1 MTIDKTKTLY
11 KILLHPVLG
20 YLIFLFVMWLTFFC
34 TFQLGNYFM
43 EFMEAGV
50 DALGT
55 FAYEN
60 IPKGFL
66 NDLVV
71 QGIIGGVGGVIVF
84 LPNIVILF
92 TFISLIT
99 ETGYMTIVAQLMD
112 RVMHVIGLHGKSFI
126 PLIMGFGCN
135 VPAILS
141 TKIIEDK
148 RDRLITMLIIPFMS
162 CSARLPVYII
172 IAGTF
177 FPENATLVIFCLY
190 LFGIILA
197 MLFALLFKKTFNNAN
212 HRPYTVTMPEFHKPK
227 LSTVIRTICFNAGA
241 YLKKMGGI
249 VLIASVLLWAMM
261 YLPQKDTTK
270 IENSYI
276 ASLGKII
283 EPVMEPIGFDWKLS
297 VSLMTGVAAKEI
309 IISTLGVLYSDN
321 PETSQDILEKKLKAA
336 THPQNDTEISKP
348 VFTKPVA
355 LSFLIFTLIYFPCT
369 GVFAAVGKESKWKWA
384 VFVVTYTTVAAW
396 ILSFATYHIANIIFQ

>member
-60 IPKGFL
+60 IPKGFF

-141 TKIIEDK
+141 TRIIEDK

>member
-112 RVMHVIGLHGKSFI
+112 RVMHIIGLHGKSFI

-141 TKIIEDK
+141 TRIIEDK

-177 FPENATLVIFCLY
+177 FPENATLVIFSLY

-197 MLFALLFKKTFNNAN
+197 MLFALLFKQTFNNAN

-227 LSTVIRTICFNAGA
+227 LSTVIKTICFNAGA

-249 VLIASVLLWAMM
+249 VLIASILLWAMM

-321 PETSQDILEKKLKAA
+321 PETSQDVLEKKLKAA

-384 VFVVTYTTVAAW
+384 VFVVTYTTIAAW

>member
-60 IPKGFL
+60 IPKGFF

-348 VFTKPVA
+348 V
-355 LSFLIFTLIYFPCT
+355 LETLPLFIT
-369 GVFAAVGKESKWKWA
+369 
-384 VFVVTYTTVAAW
+384 
-396 ILSFATYHIANIIFQ
+396 

>member
-112 RVMHVIGLHGKSFI
+112 RVMHIIGLHGKSFI

-141 TKIIEDK
+141 TRIIEDK

-177 FPENATLVIFCLY
+177 FPENATLVIFSLY

-227 LSTVIRTICFNAGA
+227 LSTVIKTICFNAGA

-249 VLIASVLLWAMM
+249 VLIASILLWAMM

-321 PETSQDILEKKLKAA
+321 PETSQDVLEKKLKAA

-384 VFVVTYTTVAAW
+384 VFVVTYTTIAAW

>member
-60 IPKGFL
+60 IPKGFF

-177 FPENATLVIFCLY
+177 FPKNATLVIFCLY

>member
-60 IPKGFL
+60 IPKGFF

>member
-60 IPKGFL
+60 IPKGFF

-321 PETSQDILEKKLKAA
+321 PETSQDVLEKKLKAA